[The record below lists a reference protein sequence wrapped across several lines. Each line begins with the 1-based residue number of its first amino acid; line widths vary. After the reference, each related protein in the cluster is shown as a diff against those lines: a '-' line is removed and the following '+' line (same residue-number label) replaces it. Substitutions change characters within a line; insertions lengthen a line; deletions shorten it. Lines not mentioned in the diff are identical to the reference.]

1 MERIRILAL
10 SSRRSAFT
18 LVELLVVIAII
29 GILVGLLLPAVQAA
43 REAARRMS
51 CQNNMK
57 QIGLATH
64 NFESAYKRFPPGIV
78 GPMTQAKNV
87 NYQWLVAASD
97 GTPWTNSPNVG
108 ALVFIQPFMEMGN
121 IYQPFATKKELNL
134 DKTYHTASTTELP
147 RYQWWQAG
155 GTANGLV
162 VEHQYR
168 IGPFLCPSDNA
179 YSNTTGE
186 YIFLST
192 WSPGSLQYLRF
203 TNPTQ
208 YGRTNYTPC
217 QGWLGGHI
225 TTGFYATGKGIFG
238 NRTKTKFGTI
248 TDGTSSTLMYG
259 EVTGTWTD
267 FKRRSGRLSSYLW
280 TFNGLPSETMD
291 DWYPQNGNAWAY
303 NYRFSSMHNGIDN
316 YVLGD
321 GSVRGVS
328 VSTDNVIY
336 QAVSGMSDGQV
347 AQLND

>member
-1 MERIRILAL
+1 MIRA
-10 SSRRSAFT
+10 SSKRTAFT

-64 NFESAYKRFPPGIV
+64 NFESAYQRFPPGIS
-78 GPMTQAKNV
+78 GPMTSAKV
-87 NYQWLVAASD
+87 TDYQWLAAASD
-97 GTPWTNSPNVG
+97 GTTWDKSPNVG
-108 ALVFIQPFMEMGN
+108 ALVFIQPFMELTTVHQN
-121 IYQPFATKKELNL
+121 FPTKKELNL
-134 DKTYHTASTTELP
+134 DKTYHSAPTTDLP
-147 RYQWWQAG
+147 RYQWWQSG

-168 IGPFLCPSDNA
+168 IGAYLCPSDDA
-179 YSNTTGE
+179 YSNTIGE

-208 YGRTNYTPC
+208 YGRTNYAPC

-225 TTGFYATGKGIFG
+225 KSGYYAQGKGIFG
-238 NRTKTKFGTI
+238 DRTKTKFGTI
-248 TDGTSSTLMYG
+248 TDGSSATLMYG

-267 FKRRSGRLSSYLW
+267 FKKKKGRLSSYLW

-291 DWYPQNGNAWAY
+291 EWYPQNGATWAY
-303 NYRFSSMHNGIDN
+303 NYRFSSMHNGVDN
-316 YVLGD
+316 YALGD

-328 VSTDNVIY
+328 VTTDNVIY
-336 QAVSGMSDGQV
+336 QAMSGMADGQI
-347 AQLND
+347 ARLND